1 MTISTGRKLYMGSL
15 SLFMFGVIACLVT
28 DISLLAMSLHPTSN
42 VDTAGQIWNIVLHL
56 IFGAAIGAAM
66 LLDNKV
72 AKWLLLALLGAVSVA
87 GLAFQA
93 LNLHQPYMAILR
105 ASFCWFAPSP
115 IDAIQGFNLLHHFS
129 LYSPL
134 TANALW
140 VIGSITNLLIIAAC
154 MVILLKQ
161 MPAKRRDA
169 STTTPSPTNGPTQI
183 APIDRRNSGMAI
195 VSLVFGLLSLLSSF
209 AGIGLLFGVLA
220 LTFGLTAKKHIRTT
234 PGLTG
239 SGMATAGV
247 VLGAI
252 ALAVGI
258 AALVIFGGAVFSFL
272 HLMQ

>member
-1 MTISTGRKLYMGSL
+1 MTASTARKLYLGLFSL
-15 SLFMFGVIACLVT
+15 LMFGVIVCLVT
-28 DISLLAMSLHPTSN
+28 DINLLAMSLHPRSN
-42 VDTAGQIWNIVLHL
+42 VATAGQIWNIVLHL
-56 IFGAAIGAAM
+56 IYGATIVGAMFLASK
-66 LLDNKV
+66 L
-72 AKWLLLALLGAVSVA
+72 AKWILLALLGTVSIA
-87 GLAFQA
+87 GLALQI
-93 LNLHQPYMAILR
+93 LNLHDRYLAICR
-105 ASFCWFAPSP
+105 AASCWFAPSP
-115 IDAIQGFNLLHHFS
+115 VDAIQSFNLLHHFS
-129 LYSPL
+129 LYSPF

-154 MVILLKQ
+154 MVILFKQ
-161 MPAKRRDA
+161 MPTGHRGA
-169 STTTPSPTNGPTQI
+169 STATPSPTNGPTQT

-195 VSLVFGLLSLLSSF
+195 ASLVFGLLSLLSSF

-258 AALVIFGGAVFSFL
+258 VALVIFGGAVFSFL